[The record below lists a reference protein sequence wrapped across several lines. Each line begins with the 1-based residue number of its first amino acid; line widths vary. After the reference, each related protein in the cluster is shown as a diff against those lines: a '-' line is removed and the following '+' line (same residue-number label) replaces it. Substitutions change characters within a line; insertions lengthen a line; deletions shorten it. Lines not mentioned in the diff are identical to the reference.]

1 MSVRT
6 ATSDSTVVPTAPTRY
21 DLLLALLP
29 VPLLLGA
36 LASVVASIPIEL
48 GVGVGSIPAS
58 LLFGDA
64 IFVAAPDPSA
74 DR

>member
-6 ATSDSTVVPTAPTRY
+6 TTSDSTVVPTAPTRY

-29 VPLLLGA
+29 VPLLGGA
-36 LASVVASIPIEL
+36 LVSVVPPISLEL
-48 GVGVGSIPAS
+48 GVGLGSIPSAM
-58 LLFGDA
+58 LFGYA
-64 IFVAAPDPSA
+64 RFVAAPQTSP